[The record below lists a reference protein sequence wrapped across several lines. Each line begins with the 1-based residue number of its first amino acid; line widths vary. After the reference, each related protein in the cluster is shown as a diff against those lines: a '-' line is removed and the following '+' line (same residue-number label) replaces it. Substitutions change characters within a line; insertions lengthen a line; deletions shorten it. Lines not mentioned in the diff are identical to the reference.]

1 MKRIIVALSLVL
13 VFAGTLLIVVFAHGG
28 RTDANGGHYNRSTGE
43 YHYHHGYSA
52 HSHYDMDGDGYID
65 CPYEFDDKTNHGSGK
80 IDRTPETTK
89 KTDLQDLFD
98 KTTEAPETEK
108 RKEIVEEKSG
118 FKIDWETINKMFSYL
133 LNKKIYELPEL
144 VLYIVMIVTMAAFVS
159 PILVAIIRFIIG
171 LFASKDIDDAI
182 ETKLY
187 AGITICLSVAFS
199 LLALY
204 LAVTH

>member
-89 KTDLQDLFD
+89 KTTLQDLFERNTQ
-98 KTTEAPETEK
+98 KAETTAPKKEESSDSDDVPMWIELLILAGLGVLFYQYLKREA
-108 RKEIVEEKSG
+108 
-118 FKIDWETINKMFSYL
+118 
-133 LNKKIYELPEL
+133 KK
-144 VLYIVMIVTMAAFVS
+144 
-159 PILVAIIRFIIG
+159 
-171 LFASKDIDDAI
+171 
-182 ETKLY
+182 
-187 AGITICLSVAFS
+187 
-199 LLALY
+199 
-204 LAVTH
+204 

>member
-52 HSHYDMDGDGYID
+52 HSHYDMDGDGYLD
-65 CPYEFDDKTNHGSGK
+65 CPYAFDDKTNHGSGK

-98 KTTEAPETEK
+98 RNTQKAETT
-108 RKEIVEEKSG
+108 
-118 FKIDWETINKMFSYL
+118 
-133 LNKKIYELPEL
+133 
-144 VLYIVMIVTMAAFVS
+144 
-159 PILVAIIRFIIG
+159 
-171 LFASKDIDDAI
+171 ASKKKENTDSDDVPLWI
-182 ETKLY
+182 ELLIF
-187 AGITICLSVAFS
+187 AGLGVVFYQ
-199 LLALY
+199 Y
-204 LAVTH
+204 LKRTANKNNIK